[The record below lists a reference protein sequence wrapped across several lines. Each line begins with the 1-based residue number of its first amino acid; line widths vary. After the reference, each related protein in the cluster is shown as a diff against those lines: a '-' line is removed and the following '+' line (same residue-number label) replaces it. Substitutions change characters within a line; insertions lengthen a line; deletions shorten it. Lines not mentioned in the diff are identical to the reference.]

1 MAYDEGRDA
10 NVRLGPKLHVQ
21 QSHSCKQNASRLS
34 NAHTNVASTAPTSI
48 TMAPSRALFRLAF
61 ATRTRP
67 SPFLLS
73 ASAPKTQLSRTPP
86 TLQRG
91 RIHQSSSSFASA
103 RSYSQE
109 ASAAPEPPDYL
120 NDAELHIFNKV
131 KGELDPVKLE
141 VCKLLLQQKRR
152 RAPLQDQH
160 KHANNTKH
168 AEKPHCIP
176 QPQPQYYTALT
187 RRPPTGPRHKRRLR
201 LHVRH

>member
-67 SPFLLS
+67 SPLLLS

-109 ASAAPEPPDYL
+109 AGAAPEPPDYL

-152 RAPLQDQH
+152 RAPLQGPTQARKQYQARRETSLH
-160 KHANNTKH
+160 TATSTPILHRANTSP
-168 AEKPHCIP
+168 PHRSK
-176 QPQPQYYTALT
+176 T
-187 RRPPTGPRHKRRLR
+187 
-201 LHVRH
+201 